1 MADIDP
7 WDMDED
13 DPEAPWNKDPVE
25 GMPETIT
32 PGRIKVQFWFYLG
45 SDEQMAHDFVFNWGG
60 GKEADWFYDISDDN
74 PGLSVM
80 SSAPFTGTAS
90 WKSGTA
96 VETTYFAGDFG
107 FGGKTT
113 VANSAPND
121 DDLSKPQTWV
131 DLAANI
137 AGYCNGLMMGEI
149 EEDDAEEDDDPEL
162 DD

>member
-1 MADIDP
+1 MTELDP
-7 WDMDED
+7 GEMDEG

-25 GMPETIT
+25 GMPGVIV
-32 PGRIKVQFWFYLG
+32 PGHIKVQLWFFLG
-45 SDEQMAHDFVFNWGG
+45 GEELMAHDVIFNWGG

-107 FGGKTT
+107 FKGETT

-121 DDLSKPQTWV
+121 DALRKPQTWV
-131 DLAANI
+131 GLAENI
-137 AGYCNGLMMGEI
+137 AGHCNGLMMGE
-149 EEDDAEEDDDPEL
+149 EDDDEEDEDEL
-162 DD
+162 DG